1 MYPVNEYPNICTQ
14 PSLWVFL
21 SQERT
26 TALCLLMMLGILLP
40 TLVWSLQVYAC
51 MKADPLYQF
60 HTEHKLS

>member
-1 MYPVNEYPNICTQ
+1 MYPVNEYPDILTQ
-14 PSLWVFL
+14 PSLCVFL

-26 TALCLLMMLGILLP
+26 SALRLPMTLEILLP

-51 MKADPLYQF
+51 VEADPLYQL